1 MATYPTKRK
10 PATQDLLDR
19 FSNLI
24 DEQSKKMDDEQFRK
38 AEEKFNQV
46 INQARASRRKRPENA

>member
-19 FSNLI
+19 FSSLI
-24 DEQSKKMDDEQFRK
+24 DEQSKKLDDEQFRK
-38 AEEKFNQV
+38 AEGKLNQV
-46 INQARASRRKRPENA
+46 INQARP